1 MDEKSSHRKNPPQT
15 EQNTL
20 LSLQSGLPPDLIFFE
35 TGLAIPEAT
44 DGTTLNEAIVK
55 LTKIGA
61 FTVWAYADIAVYAA
75 KHGLRETREALI
87 RATGYSANRMAMFV
101 RVAEAFPHKTRKPTL
116 SFEHHQSVV
125 EHEPSRVSG
134 DQALW
139 EEKSSGWLDAAMTN
153 GWSAKELLERIAGP
167 QKRKRQMLALG
178 FTPRTKH
185 GQQLATALMS
195 LLEKH
200 FPTENE
206 KLFAGDVLADI
217 GAIAGLLKSY
227 LEGGDQPA
235 GAGRRMDLSLEA
247 ALKDVMGGKEFGQA
261 ARDHGLKVRALGLYR
276 LEKAAEMKDTGVT
289 FETIKQRLRVKP
301 DKLRE
306 YMKKRPQGDPSPPAA
321 AEPAPQ
327 PPDPATE
334 SPMTTSC
341 PPEANGPGCG
351 GGPASISCCPS
362 ELAAALADIIKGKT
376 LPDAA
381 RDHSVRRTC
390 LIKFRRAEAEKLYAE
405 WGSVNRVAAQ
415 LSMDYKDLRKYLA
428 GRGLLKTG
436 GKGGS

>member
-1 MDEKSSHRKNPPQT
+1 MNEKSSHQTNPPKGKQSA
-15 EQNTL
+15 L
-20 LSLQSGLPPDLIFFE
+20 LSLQSGLPPDLLFFE

-44 DGTTLNEAIVK
+44 DGTTLNEAIGK

-61 FTVWAYADIAVYAA
+61 FTVWAYADIAAFAA

-87 RATGYSANRMAMFV
+87 RATGYSPNRMAMFA
-101 RVAEAFPHKTRKPTL
+101 RVAEAFPMKMRRQEL
-116 SFEHHQSVV
+116 SFDHHQVVV
-125 EHEPSRVSG
+125 EHEPTRVS
-134 DQALW
+134 DDKALW
-139 EEKSSGWLDAAMTN
+139 EEKSSAWLEAAVTN
-153 GWSAKELLERIAGP
+153 DWSAKELLERIAGP

-200 FPTENE
+200 YPTENE

-217 GAIAGLLKSY
+217 GAIAELLKSY
-227 LEGGDQPA
+227 LEVGDQPA
-235 GAGRRMDLSLEA
+235 GTGRLMDLSLEA

-276 LEKAAEMKDTGVT
+276 LEKAAEMKDAGGT
-289 FETIKQRLRVKP
+289 FETIKQKLRVKP

-334 SPMTTSC
+334 SPITVAST
-341 PPEANGPGCG
+341 PEAGGPGCG
-351 GGPASISCCPS
+351 DGPASISCCPS
-362 ELAAALADIIKGKT
+362 ELAAALADIIKGTK

-381 RDHSVRRTC
+381 RDHSVRRSC
-390 LIKFRRAEAEKLYAE
+390 LIKFRQAEAEKLYAR
-405 WGSVNRVAAQ
+405 WGSVNRVAEQ
-415 LSMDYKDLRKYLA
+415 LGMDYKNLRKYLV

-436 GKGGS
+436 GKGGN